1 MGFSDLPGLGWLFSL
16 LCYGSFLLQF
26 LLTLS
31 QTLSLSLFSFWDP
44 YDANVG
50 VFYGVPEGMTFQT
63 EKEEGDGKMAL
74 LPAYHPAEVT
84 PLTRIPP

>member
-1 MGFSDLPGLGWLFSL
+1 
-16 LCYGSFLLQF
+16 
-26 LLTLS
+26 
-31 QTLSLSLFSFWDP
+31 
-44 YDANVG
+44 
-50 VFYGVPEGMTFQT
+50 MTFQT